1 MRDNNNSSYNV
12 SCVHISKEAQEC
24 NATTVNIVLPPAVS
38 PKLRI
43 SEVFPN
49 ELVHKNEKFSF
60 TGEYFFMEELQGWLG
75 IYDVDTSCST
85 FNYSR
90 SLMMLIGG
98 PQSVPKTF
106 DAETYYALF
115 GSKRINT
122 KSTTRVTDSSTD
134 SSTDEFIE
142 Y

>member
-1 MRDNNNSSYNV
+1 MSNLA
-12 SCVHISKEAQEC
+12 ITQQIFPEPMSK
-24 NATTVNIVLPPAVS
+24 TVNIVFPPPLT

-43 SEVFPN
+43 SDVFPN

-75 IYDVDTSCST
+75 VYDVDTSYSK

-98 PQSVPKTF
+98 AHSVPKTF

-122 KSTTRVTDSSTD
+122 KSTTIVTDSSKE
-134 SSTDEFIE
+134 EFIE

>member
-1 MRDNNNSSYNV
+1 MKDNNSSYNNV

-75 IYDVDTSCST
+75 VYDVDTSCSK

-90 SLMMLIGG
+90 SLMMLVGG
-98 PQSVPKTF
+98 PHSVPKTF

-115 GSKRINT
+115 DSKRINSN
-122 KSTTRVTDSSTD
+122 STTRVISETSQK
-134 SSTDEFIE
+134 IHN
-142 Y
+142 